1 MILLS
6 NAYHCEIFRC
16 EIFRKDTIFILI
28 DKIYLIS
35 NIKTKYNIQCRNP
48 YSRNCDY
55 KPRVF
60 SSISM
65 GFRHQNH
72 GT

>member
-48 YSRNCDY
+48 YCLVLKKVDTKVN
-55 KPRVF
+55 K
-60 SSISM
+60 
-65 GFRHQNH
+65 NE
-72 GT
+72 